1 MSVIEFER
9 KVGLQI
15 IKNKRAEFTFP
26 TGDRNEIERHN
37 IFPQQYKVIIGNES
51 FTGGL
56 YFNPRPYYYFEIH
69 KKGHEAFFNLVTNL
83 EVFHVKA
90 DLIHKIIEIENL
102 SQPGTKPDRPPIVL
116 VV

>member
-15 IKNKRAEFTFP
+15 TKNKRAEFTLP
-26 TGDRNEIERHN
+26 TGDGNEIESHN
-37 IFPQQYKVIIGNES
+37 IFPQQYDVIIGKQS

-56 YFNPRPYYYFEIH
+56 YYNPRPYYYFKIH
-69 KKGHEAFFNLVTNL
+69 KEGHDAFFNLVSSL

-90 DLIHKIIEIENL
+90 DLVHKIIEI
-102 SQPGTKPDRPPIVL
+102 KK
-116 VV
+116 

>member
-15 IKNKRAEFTFP
+15 TKNKRAEFTLP

-37 IFPQQYKVIIGNES
+37 IFPQQYDVIIGHQS

-56 YFNPRPYYYFEIH
+56 YYNPLPYYYFEIH
-69 KKGHEAFFNLVTNL
+69 KEGHDAFLNLVSNL
-83 EVFHVKA
+83 EVFNVKA
-90 DLIHKIIEIENL
+90 DLVHKNIEI
-102 SQPGTKPDRPPIVL
+102 KK
-116 VV
+116 